1 MNQSMITASVTM
13 GQLQKKLDTISHNV
27 ANVNTNGYKRRDV
40 QFQDLL
46 FQQLNNQTVHQ
57 QETGRNTSNGLRIGS
72 GARVSQTILRMEQG
86 AIIQTERPLDIAI
99 GEKGIFFE
107 VLPTDENESRRFTRD
122 GAFYLTPNPDNA
134 DELFLVTGDGDY
146 VMSATGNAIAIPANY
161 DSINVTE
168 TGTILVTLKGDLD
181 TEINLGQLQLF
192 RVTKPQLLESIGDNY
207 FSFPNLDQLGLGF
220 DDVLEL
226 VPENE
231 GKLIQGALEGSNV
244 DLGKELSEL
253 ILAQR
258 AYQFNTRS
266 ISMADQMMGLVNNIR
281 G

>member
-86 AIIQTERPLDIAI
+86 AINQTGRPLDIAI

-107 VLPTDENESRRFTRD
+107 VLPTDENEPRRFTRD
-122 GAFYLTPNPDNA
+122 GAFYLTPNPNNA
-134 DELFLVTGDGDY
+134 DELFLVTGDGDF

-168 TGTILVTLKGDLD
+168 TGTILVTLKGELD

-207 FSFPNLDQLGLGF
+207 FSFPDLEQLGLGF

>member
-13 GQLQKKLDTISHNV
+13 GQLQKKLDTISNNV
-27 ANVNTNGYKRRDV
+27 ANVNTTGYKRRDV

-46 FQQLNNQTVHQ
+46 FQQLNNQVVGT
-57 QETGRNTSNGLRIGS
+57 QETGRNTPLGIRIGS
-72 GARVSQTILRMEQG
+72 GARVSQTNVRMEQG
-86 AIIQTERPLDIAI
+86 ALMQTGRALDLAI
-99 GEKGIFFE
+99 SEQGAFFE
-107 VLPTDENESRRFTRD
+107 VLPTEAGGERRFSRD
-122 GAFYLTPNPDNA
+122 GAFYLTPNATNN

-146 VMSATGNAIAIPANY
+146 VMSSTGGRITIPANY
-161 DSINVTE
+161 KS
-168 TGTILVTLKGDLD
+168 ILVTDNGRIDVFLHDD
-181 TEINLGQLQLF
+181 TQLNVGQLQL
-192 RVTKPQLLESIGDNY
+192 VKITKPQLLQNNGDNF
-207 FSFPNLDQLGLGF
+207 FSFPNLDDLGLTF
-220 DDVLEL
+220 ADVFGI
-226 VPENE
+226 VGN
-231 GKLIQGALEGSNV
+231 GGIIQGTLESSNV